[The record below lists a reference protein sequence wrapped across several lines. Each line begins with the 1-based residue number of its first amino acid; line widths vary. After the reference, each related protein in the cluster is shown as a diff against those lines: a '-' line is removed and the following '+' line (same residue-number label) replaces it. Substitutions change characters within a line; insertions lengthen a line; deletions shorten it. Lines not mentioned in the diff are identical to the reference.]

1 MCNRN
6 WERSN
11 LYSLYPM
18 WIVGTGYQGA
28 RVLYPMWDICILHV
42 GYAHTYYTPC
52 EVHTYIVNTLVLILS
67 MPGFI
72 YVHDTPI
79 RVHPSLNIV
88 LNSNRQDQ
96 IVCSAKNAH
105 YIQCVWMQWVP
116 SAPLPRIQSLHPQW
130 VLIVPTTSPPGT
142 HNVQATVL
150 GKSKTSASLRHHH
163 RHKRRHGDYT
173 NIISLDKINSSRICA
188 NFCG

>member
-1 MCNRN
+1 
-6 WERSN
+6 
-11 LYSLYPM
+11 M

-67 MPGFI
+67 MPSFI

-105 YIQCVWMQWVP
+105 YIQCVWMQWVR

-150 GKSKTSASLRHHH
+150 GKAKHLLPYVTITGIKEDMVITPTSLALTRSIVPEFVPIFV
-163 RHKRRHGDYT
+163 GEFDVW
-173 NIISLDKINSSRICA
+173 C
-188 NFCG
+188 F